1 MMLHPKHTPQHDE
14 REQTRPAH
22 SEAPEARKDWRDL
35 AEQAS
40 HEQNPKKLMELVSE
54 LCEAIDH
61 KPKPVARVENP
72 EDSAHNSPAEDDA
85 PKVKNGTDS
94 K

>member
-1 MMLHPKHTPQHDE
+1 MLHPRHTQQ
-14 REQTRPAH
+14 REEQDQTHPAD
-22 SEAPEARKDWRDL
+22 AAGPDTQKDWRDL

-40 HEQNPKKLMELVSE
+40 HEQDPSKLMELVSE

-72 EDSAHNSPAEDDA
+72 ANSAHNGPTEEDV
-85 PKVKNGTDS
+85 KKGKNGTDS

>member
-1 MMLHPKHTPQHDE
+1 MLHPRHTPQHDE
-14 REQTRPAH
+14 RDQTRPAD
-22 SEAPEARKDWRDL
+22 SAGTDARKDWRDL

-40 HEQNPKKLMELVSE
+40 HEQDPSKLMELVSE

-61 KPKPVARVENP
+61 KSKPAARVENLG
-72 EDSAHNSPAEDDA
+72 DSAHNNPAENDV
-85 PKVKNGTDS
+85 PKGKNGTDS

>member
-1 MMLHPKHTPQHDE
+1 MPQHDE
-14 REQTRPAH
+14 GERKRPAD
-22 SEAPEARKDWRDL
+22 SETADTSSKDWRDL

-40 HEQNPKKLMELVSE
+40 HEQDSSKLMELVSE

-61 KPKPVARVENP
+61 RPKPVARVENP
-72 EDSAHNSPAEDDA
+72 GDSAHNGPAENEV
-85 PKVKNGTDS
+85 PEGKNGTDS